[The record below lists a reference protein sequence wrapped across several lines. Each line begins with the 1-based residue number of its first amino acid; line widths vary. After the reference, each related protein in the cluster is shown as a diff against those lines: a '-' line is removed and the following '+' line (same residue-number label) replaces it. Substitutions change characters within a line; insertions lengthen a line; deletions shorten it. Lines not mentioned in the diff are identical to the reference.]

1 MNRMNDF
8 LDALEGLGFRL
19 ADFVAGMAGGIVH
32 MLIDNSEKSIL
43 HRALNVLA
51 GAVTAAYITPLV
63 AYYMSIDEAFER
75 ALAFLIGS
83 IGLRLMDKV
92 LEFIEKNDIPT
103 IIRLLIFKK
112 RK

>member
-1 MNRMNDF
+1 MQDF
-8 LDALEGLGFRL
+8 FDALENLGFRI
-19 ADFVAGMAGGIVH
+19 ADFVAGMAGGLVH
-32 MLIDNSEKSIL
+32 MLIESSEKSL
-43 HRALNVLA
+43 THRALNVIA
-51 GAVTAAYITPLV
+51 GAVTAAYITPMV
-63 AYYMSIDEAFER
+63 AHYMLIDIAFER

-83 IGLRLMDKV
+83 IGLRIMDKV

>member
-1 MNRMNDF
+1 M
-8 LDALEGLGFRL
+8 RL
-19 ADFVAGMAGGIVH
+19 
-32 MLIDNSEKSIL
+32 
-43 HRALNVLA
+43 
-51 GAVTAAYITPLV
+51 
-63 AYYMSIDEAFER
+63 FER